1 MIQYI
6 FLIIILFAPIIYGLF
21 YTFVEKNK
29 NIIKIII
36 IFYLLFIFIYFLFF
50 IYYYLIY
57 SKELISFSIIFFI
70 ISFIILIILLHKN
83 FSFNDASL
91 LFSFNTVIFSIIG
104 YIRPSGDY
112 FIIFYFI
119 YLAIFYYV
127 LFFINIVVQFNNSIK
142 RKKQSDADIAER
154 DTKEEK
160 R

>member
-6 FLIIILFAPIIYGLF
+6 FSIIILLIPIIYGLI

-29 NIIKIII
+29 NIIKTII

-57 SKELISFSIIFFI
+57 SKELISFSIIFII

-91 LFSFNTVIFSIIG
+91 LFSFNTIIFSIIG

-112 FIIFYFI
+112 FIIIYFI
-119 YLAIFYYV
+119 YLLILYYI
-127 LFFINIVVQFNNSIK
+127 LFFINIIIQFKNSRK
-142 RKKQSDADIAER
+142 RKKQSDANPSER
-154 DTKEEK
+154 DGKEEK
-160 R
+160 